1 MVKFN
6 PFLPWR
12 GGKGES
18 WFCHGLET
26 GVGCKFQYLG
36 HFTLFM
42 SGLSLEL
49 GQVTFLAGAYLCQFL
64 WLGVFLLPLDGMHR
78 SIPSY
83 PKALT
88 FVSFAWQLIGTH
100 LYSLIPLYT
109 LVGERCHDSKVSCSR
124 TKTQLIMKP
133 MQSPVHHLLSLF
145 VSTCLSS

>member
-6 PFLPWR
+6 PLLPWR
-12 GGKGES
+12 WEGGGGKGES

-26 GVGCKFQYLG
+26 GVGCKLQLYL
-36 HFTLFM
+36 FL

-64 WLGVFLLPLDGMHR
+64 LPLDGMHR

-83 PKALT
+83 PKALP
-88 FVSFAWQLIGTH
+88 FVSFAWQLVGTH

-109 LVGERCHDSKVSCSR
+109 LVGERYHDSKVSCSR
-124 TKTQLIMKP
+124 TKTQLSMKP